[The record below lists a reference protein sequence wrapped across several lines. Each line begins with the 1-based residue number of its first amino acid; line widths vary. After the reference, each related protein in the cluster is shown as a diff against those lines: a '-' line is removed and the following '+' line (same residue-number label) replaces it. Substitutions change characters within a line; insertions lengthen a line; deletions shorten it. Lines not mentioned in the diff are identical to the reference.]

1 MSRKRYPLR
10 VARTAHGIRAQDLRT
25 LVRTAWWARRWIG
38 ALETMRLGPRLGRGR
53 QYAVAGQVTDLVLE
67 GPHVEASVTGSRPD
81 PYKVSLDFTAVQ
93 GDAVAHALRAEPM
106 LLARLLTDDLP
117 TEVEALLRD
126 EDVPLF
132 PKSEPLGRTPE
143 GKPRYDVRMT
153 CTCPDWARPC
163 KHVVA
168 VLLLLGEEI
177 ARRPSTLLALRG
189 VDVEDLLPPDP
200 SADRADPSADRAD
213 PSSDRA
219 DLSSDRADPF
229 AAAQTSVGGTP
240 PSEIVLPPA
249 RPGMDDPAPLLKRLG
264 PVPFWR
270 GHARCVEALGKIYGR
285 VRPLALEAA
294 EGKSIDLR

>member
-38 ALETMRLGPRLGRGR
+38 ALEAMRLGPRLGRGR

-117 TEVEALLRD
+117 MEVEALLRD

-189 VDVEDLLPPDP
+189 VDVEDLLPPET
-200 SADRADPSADRAD
+200 SADRSDPFADR
-213 PSSDRA
+213 S
-219 DLSSDRADPF
+219 DPF
-229 AAAQTSVGGTP
+229 AAAQTSVGGTL
-240 PSEIVLPPA
+240 PSEILLPPA
-249 RPGMDDPAPLLKRLG
+249 RHGMDDPAPLLKRLG

>member
-38 ALETMRLGPRLGRGR
+38 ALEAMRLGPRLGRGR

-117 TEVEALLRD
+117 MEVEALLRD

-189 VDVEDLLPPDP
+189 VDVEDLLPPETF
-200 SADRADPSADRAD
+200 ADQ
-213 PSSDRA
+213 
-219 DLSSDRADPF
+219 ADPF
-229 AAAQTSVGGTP
+229 AAAQTSVGGTH
-240 PSEIVLPPA
+240 PSEILLPPA
-249 RPGMDDPAPLLKRLG
+249 RHGMDDPAPLLKRLG

>member
-38 ALETMRLGPRLGRGR
+38 ALEAMRLGPRLGRGR

-189 VDVEDLLPPDP
+189 VDVEDLLPPET
-200 SADRADPSADRAD
+200 SE
-213 PSSDRA
+213 
-219 DLSSDRADPF
+219 DRADPF
-229 AAAQTSVGGTP
+229 AAAQTSVGGTL
-240 PSEIVLPPA
+240 PSEILLPPA
-249 RPGMDDPAPLLKRLG
+249 RHGMDDPAPLLKRLG

>member
-213 PSSDRA
+213 P
-219 DLSSDRADPF
+219 F
-229 AAAQTSVGGTP
+229 AAAQTSVGGTH
-240 PSEIVLPPA
+240 PSEILLPPA
-249 RPGMDDPAPLLKRLG
+249 RHGMDDPAPLLKRLG

>member
-38 ALETMRLGPRLGRGR
+38 ALEAMRLGPRLGRGR

-213 PSSDRA
+213 P
-219 DLSSDRADPF
+219 F
-229 AAAQTSVGGTP
+229 AAAQTSVGGTL
-240 PSEIVLPPA
+240 PSEILLPPA
-249 RPGMDDPAPLLKRLG
+249 RHGMDDPAPLLKRLG

>member
-38 ALETMRLGPRLGRGR
+38 ALEAMRLGPRLGRGR

-189 VDVEDLLPPDP
+189 VDVEDLLPPET
-200 SADRADPSADRAD
+200 SADRADPSA
-213 PSSDRA
+213 
-219 DLSSDRADPF
+219 DRADPF
-229 AAAQTSVGGTP
+229 AAAQTSVGGTH
-240 PSEIVLPPA
+240 PSEILLPPA
-249 RPGMDDPAPLLKRLG
+249 RHGMDDPAPLLKRLG

>member
-38 ALETMRLGPRLGRGR
+38 ALEAMRLGPRLGRGR

-189 VDVEDLLPPDP
+189 VDVEDLLPPET
-200 SADRADPSADRAD
+200 SANRADPSADR
-213 PSSDRA
+213 S
-219 DLSSDRADPF
+219 DPF
-229 AAAQTSVGGTP
+229 AAAQTSVGGTH
-240 PSEIVLPPA
+240 PSEILLPPA
-249 RPGMDDPAPLLKRLG
+249 RHGMDDPAPLLKRLG

>member
-38 ALETMRLGPRLGRGR
+38 ALEAMRLGPRLGRGR

-189 VDVEDLLPPDP
+189 VDVEDLLPPET
-200 SADRADPSADRAD
+200 SA
-213 PSSDRA
+213 DRA
-219 DLSSDRADPF
+219 DLSSDQADPF
-229 AAAQTSVGGTP
+229 AAAQTSVGGTL
-240 PSEIVLPPA
+240 PSEILLPPA
-249 RPGMDDPAPLLKRLG
+249 RHGMDDPAPLLKRLG

>member
-38 ALETMRLGPRLGRGR
+38 ALEAMRLGPRLGRGR

-189 VDVEDLLPPDP
+189 VDVEDLLPPET
-200 SADRADPSADRAD
+200 SA
-213 PSSDRA
+213 DRA
-219 DLSSDRADPF
+219 DLSSDQADPF
-229 AAAQTSVGGTP
+229 AAAQTSVGGTH
-240 PSEIVLPPA
+240 PSEILLPPA
-249 RPGMDDPAPLLKRLG
+249 RHGMDDPAPLLKRLG

>member
-38 ALETMRLGPRLGRGR
+38 ALEAMRLGPRLGRGR

-189 VDVEDLLPPDP
+189 VDVEDLLPPET
-200 SADRADPSADRAD
+200 
-213 PSSDRA
+213 SSDRA
-219 DLSSDRADPF
+219 DPFADRADPF
-229 AAAQTSVGGTP
+229 AAAQTSVGGTL
-240 PSEIVLPPA
+240 PSEILLPPA
-249 RPGMDDPAPLLKRLG
+249 RHGMDDPAPLLKRLG

>member
-38 ALETMRLGPRLGRGR
+38 ALEAMRLGPRLGRGR

-189 VDVEDLLPPDP
+189 VDVEDLLPPETF
-200 SADRADPSADRAD
+200 ADQ
-213 PSSDRA
+213 
-219 DLSSDRADPF
+219 ADPF
-229 AAAQTSVGGTP
+229 AAAQTSVGGTH
-240 PSEIVLPPA
+240 PSEILLPPA
-249 RPGMDDPAPLLKRLG
+249 RHGMDDPAPLLKRLG

>member
-38 ALETMRLGPRLGRGR
+38 ALEAMRLGPRLGRGR

-67 GPHVEASVTGSRPD
+67 GSHVEASVTGSRPE
-81 PYKVSLDFTAVQ
+81 PYRVSLDFTAVR
-93 GDAVAHALRAEPM
+93 GDAVAQTLRAEPM

-132 PKSEPLGRTPE
+132 PKSEPLGRTAE

-153 CTCPDWARPC
+153 CSCPDWARPC

-189 VDVEDLLPPDP
+189 VDIEDLLPPEAP
-200 SADRADPSADRAD
+200 A
-213 PSSDRA
+213 
-219 DLSSDRADPF
+219 DRADPF
-229 AAAQTSVGGTP
+229 AAAEASVGGTP
-240 PSEIVLPPA
+240 LSEALLPPM
-249 RPGMDDPAPLLKRLG
+249 RHGMDDPAPLLKRLG

-294 EGKSIDLR
+294 DGKSIDLR

>member
-38 ALETMRLGPRLGRGR
+38 ALEAMRLGPRLGRGR

-189 VDVEDLLPPDP
+189 VDVEDLLPPET
-200 SADRADPSADRAD
+200 
-213 PSSDRA
+213 
-219 DLSSDRADPF
+219 SSDRADPF
-229 AAAQTSVGGTP
+229 AAAQTSVGGTL
-240 PSEIVLPPA
+240 PSEILLPPA
-249 RPGMDDPAPLLKRLG
+249 RHGMDDPAPLLKRLG

>member
-38 ALETMRLGPRLGRGR
+38 ALEAMRLGPRLGRGR

-67 GPHVEASVTGSRPD
+67 GPHVEASVTGSRPV

-200 SADRADPSADRAD
+200 SADQ
-213 PSSDRA
+213 
-219 DLSSDRADPF
+219 ADPF
-229 AAAQTSVGGTP
+229 AAAQTSVGGTH
-240 PSEIVLPPA
+240 PSEILLPPA
-249 RPGMDDPAPLLKRLG
+249 RHGMDDPAPLLKRLG

>member
-189 VDVEDLLPPDP
+189 VDVEDLLPPETF
-200 SADRADPSADRAD
+200 ADQ
-213 PSSDRA
+213 
-219 DLSSDRADPF
+219 ADPF
-229 AAAQTSVGGTP
+229 AAAQTSVGGTH
-240 PSEIVLPPA
+240 PSEILLPPA
-249 RPGMDDPAPLLKRLG
+249 RHGMDDPAPLLKRLG

>member
-1 MSRKRYPLR
+1 MNRKRYPLR

-38 ALETMRLGPRLGRGR
+38 ALEAMRLGPRLGRGR

-200 SADRADPSADRAD
+200 SADRSDPFADR
-213 PSSDRA
+213 S
-219 DLSSDRADPF
+219 DPF
-229 AAAQTSVGGTP
+229 AAAQTSVGGTL
-240 PSEIVLPPA
+240 PSEILLPPA
-249 RPGMDDPAPLLKRLG
+249 RHGMDDPAPLLKRLG